1 MIELK
6 KQSGRRILVTGST
19 GFIGKQVC
27 RVLDERG
34 FDVVALSRS
43 SSTTIKSWSLD
54 ATIEEN
60 VILLKNIDAIVHLA
74 AFLPK
79 NYEDLDQALDCYLA
93 NSLGTL
99 NLLRASEQAGVRQ
112 FVFASTC
119 AIYAP
124 ALGETNEQSST
135 IPERAAPYLASKLA
149 AEAYV
154 ASFGSGIKMVTT
166 TLRLASVYGPGMLNS
181 GLLPACV
188 RQLKA
193 HGHFTVSDGNRYRTD
208 LVHVNDVVESIY
220 SALTHSVGGTFN
232 IASGLSISP
241 YEVAT
246 IVARN
251 LGIPI
256 SGINIAPTTE
266 NSVLCYGTLNID
278 KARIYLDYKPISFD
292 NGVADYIN
300 SLK

>member
-1 MIELK
+1 MTEPK
-6 KQSGRRILVTGST
+6 KQSGRRILVTGAT
-19 GFIGKQVC
+19 GFVGKQVC

-43 SSTTIKSWSLD
+43 SSTTIKPWSLD
-54 ATIEEN
+54 ASIEEN
-60 VILLKNIDAIVHLA
+60 LILLKNIDAIVHLA
-74 AFLPK
+74 AYLPK
-79 NYEDLDQALDCYLA
+79 NYEDLNQALPCYLA

-99 NLLRASEQAGVRQ
+99 NLLRASEQAGVSK

-124 ALGETNEQSST
+124 SLGETNEKSAT

-154 ASFGSGIKMVTT
+154 ASDGFSTKMLTT
-166 TLRLASVYGPGMLNS
+166 TLRLASVYGPGMPNS

-188 RQLKA
+188 QQLKT

-208 LVHVNDVVESIY
+208 LVHINDVIESIY
-220 SALTHSVGGTFN
+220 SALNHSVCGTFN

-246 IVARN
+246 TVARK

-256 SGINIAPTTE
+256 TGITIAPATE
-266 NSVLCYGTLNID
+266 KPVPCYGTLNID
-278 KARIYLDYKPISFD
+278 KARTYLNYKPISFD
-292 NGVADYIN
+292 NGVVDYIN

>member
-1 MIELK
+1 MTELK
-6 KQSGRRILVTGST
+6 KQSGRRILVTGAT
-19 GFIGKQVC
+19 GFVGKHVC
-27 RVLDERG
+27 RVLGERG
-34 FDVVALSRS
+34 FDVVAISRS
-43 SSTTIKSWSLD
+43 SSTTIKPWSLD
-54 ATIEEN
+54 ASIEEN
-60 VILLKNIDAIVHLA
+60 LILLKNIDSIVHLA
-74 AFLPK
+74 AYLPK
-79 NYEDLDQALDCYLA
+79 NYEDFDQALPCYLA

-99 NLLRASEQAGVRQ
+99 NLLRASEQAGVSQ

-124 ALGETNEQSST
+124 ALGETNEKSAT

-154 ASFGSGIKMVTT
+154 TAYSSGSKIVTT

-193 HGHFTVSDGNRYRTD
+193 LGRFTVSDGNRYRTD

-232 IASGLSISP
+232 IASGLSLGP

-246 IVARN
+246 TVASN

-256 SGINIAPTTE
+256 SGITIAPATE
-266 NSVLCYGTLNID
+266 NPVPCYGTINID
-278 KARIYLDYKPISFD
+278 KARTYLDYKPISF
-292 NGVADYIN
+292 NAGIADYID

>member
-1 MIELK
+1 MTEPK
-6 KQSGRRILVTGST
+6 KQSGRRILVTGAT

-43 SSTTIKSWSLD
+43 SSTTGKPWSLD
-54 ATIEEN
+54 ASIDEN
-60 VILLKNIDAIVHLA
+60 LILLKNIDAIVHLA
-74 AFLPK
+74 AYLPK
-79 NYEDLDQALDCYLA
+79 NYEDLDQALPCYLV
-93 NSLGTL
+93 NGLGTL
-99 NLLRASEQAGVRQ
+99 NLLRASEQAGVNQ

-124 ALGETNEQSST
+124 TLGETNEKSAT

-154 ASFGSGIKMVTT
+154 SAGGFSTKMVTT
-166 TLRLASVYGPGMLNS
+166 TLRLASVYGPGMPNS

-188 RQLKA
+188 RQLKT

-208 LVHVNDVVESIY
+208 LVHVNDVIESIY
-220 SALTHSVGGTFN
+220 SALTHSVSGTFN

-246 IVARN
+246 TVARN

-256 SGINIAPTTE
+256 EGITIAPATE
-266 NSVLCYGTLNID
+266 NPVPCYGTLNID
-278 KARIYLDYKPISFD
+278 KARTYLDYKPISFD
-292 NGVADYIN
+292 NGIADYIN
-300 SLK
+300 SLI